1 MLLLQ
6 SHIAAAIQTAPDLPV
21 SKDTLDLTSDRTPE
35 IVDADSVA
43 GQRRIAPAFVQD
55 ARGNVLRP
63 QPLPSAFIAL
73 SLGVRRYPLGILL
86 QQPFGLKC
94 A

>member
-1 MLLLQ
+1 MKLDYQYLLDGNFGVIGGLDD
-6 SHIAAAIQTAPDLPV
+6 IAFVELH
-21 SKDTLDLTSDRTPE
+21 
-35 IVDADSVA
+35 A